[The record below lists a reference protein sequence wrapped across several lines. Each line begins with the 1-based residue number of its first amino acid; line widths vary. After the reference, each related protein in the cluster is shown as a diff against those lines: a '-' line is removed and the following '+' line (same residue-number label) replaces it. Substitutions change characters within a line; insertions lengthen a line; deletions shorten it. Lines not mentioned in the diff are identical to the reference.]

1 MLAFDYR
8 FGLFVSSPIML
19 LALAAPFVIR
29 GPRRRLEKLELAF
42 VLGVPL
48 ALWLFLGGVHYTKL
62 QFGTGIRY
70 LSPTFPFLFVAATVV
85 LARLPR
91 PWAYVIGAIS
101 LAQSWCLA
109 MYRDVERG
117 WGMAEPILH
126 VLTEGLQLPALTV
139 LSRMEEQYGD
149 YFVFGTSPQPFFVL
163 AAMIL
168 YGVWSPSLRRLTAGR
183 IK

>member
-1 MLAFDYR
+1 M
-8 FGLFVSSPIML
+8 
-19 LALAAPFVIR
+19 
-29 GPRRRLEKLELAF
+29 
-42 VLGVPL
+42 LGVPL
-48 ALWLFLGGVHYTKL
+48 ALWLFFGGVHYTKL

-126 VLTEGLQLPALTV
+126 VLTEGCSCPRSPFCRAWK
-139 LSRMEEQYGD
+139 SSMEI
-149 YFVFGTSPQPFFVL
+149 TSYSGPPRSPF
-163 AAMIL
+163 
-168 YGVWSPSLRRLTAGR
+168 SS
-183 IK
+183 